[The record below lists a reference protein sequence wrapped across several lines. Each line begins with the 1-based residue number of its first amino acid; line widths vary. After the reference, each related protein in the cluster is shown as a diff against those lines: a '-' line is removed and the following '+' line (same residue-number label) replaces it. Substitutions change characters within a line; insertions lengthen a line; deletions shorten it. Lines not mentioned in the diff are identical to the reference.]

1 MDADHEHKTDEGGAQ
16 KKHNRHKTN
25 DQAPCDTPHRMPRRR
40 ADGPAQKN
48 DDAEDRAERPAHKT
62 RHKRGQNTLL
72 GERHH
77 QEETIRVRGRGIE
90 PRRKGREETRNSLP
104 VVECR
109 RSGEQQHQTGPPQ
122 NPLQHNQ
129 RPAAP
134 PRPRRTGLLSLRLS
148 RQSLP
153 ARAAGLKGVTLR
165 LRAHSDS
172 PDDVPDNEEQEEDD
186 PPDVRADTLP
196 LAGSG
201 GLRGTS
207 PAGTAVDPRGRV
219 RVGARGQRPPGT
231 DRPARQA
238 GTGRPPRRS
247 RPAAVAHWA
256 SGPTAVA
263 HRLTRTAAVSA
274 AVSDG
279 RPRPSV
285 VGRLRHRHGL
295 LGGHAHGLLHGHARG
310 LLCALRALPARSGTR
325 PYPRG
330 APVPRGP
337 RNRLLTLRD
346 SAPHS
351 PHLLLDLST
360 QHRSRIGLGALG
372 RRPPTATHSL
382 PVLQPMLRGIVE
394 HRDIEQ
400 RRTHKRVTKHRPER
414 RLIKARATGHP
425 PDRSPGVN
433 ILAISRYAHST
444 RISRPP
450 PNHPRSPPGL
460 PTHPLHRD
468 RFEAPGGHQ
477 RPRKVTLTRALS
489 TALRSARIVE
499 PQRRADPRRVQP
511 CWSPRKCAG
520 DRFSARRRPAQGAP
534 RSRQALISRC
544 RAAGPL
550 PARSEPRSGQ
560 GPTAMKGP
568 RGGTLLGTTDPHE

>member
-1 MDADHEHKTDEGGAQ
+1 
-16 KKHNRHKTN
+16 
-25 DQAPCDTPHRMPRRR
+25 MPRRR
-40 ADGPAQKN
+40 ADGPAQKKDN
-48 DDAEDRAERPAHKT
+48 AEDRAERPAHKACD
-62 RHKRGQNTLL
+62 KRSQNALL
-72 GERHH
+72 DERHD
-77 QEETIRVRGRGIE
+77 QKETIRVRGRRIE
-90 PRRKGREETRNSLP
+90 PRREGREETRNSLP
-104 VVECR
+104 VVERR

-122 NPLQHNQ
+122 NPFQHNQ
-129 RPAAP
+129 HPAAP

-148 RQSLP
+148 RQPLP
-153 ARAAGLKGVTLR
+153 AGAAGLKGGTLR

-186 PPDVRADTLP
+186 PPEVRADTLP

-231 DRPARQA
+231 NRSSQQAGTGRPSRQA

-247 RPAAVAHWA
+247 RPAAVAHRD
-256 SGPTAVA
+256 SGPAAVA

-274 AVSDG
+274 AVPAG
-279 RPRPSV
+279 WPRPSA
-285 VGRLRHRHGL
+285 VGRPRHRHGL
-295 LGGHAHGLLHGHARG
+295 LGGHAHGLP
-310 LLCALRALPARSGTR
+310 CALRALPARSGTR

-337 RNRLLTLRD
+337 RNRLLIPRD

-351 PHLLLDLST
+351 PHLLLDLRT
-360 QHRSRIGLGALG
+360 QHRSRISLSALG

-444 RISRPP
+444 RISHPP

-520 DRFSARRRPAQGAP
+520 GHFSARRRPAQGAP
-534 RSRQALISRC
+534 GSRQALISRC

-560 GPTAMKGP
+560 GPPAMKGP

>member
-1 MDADHEHKTDEGGAQ
+1 ME
-16 KKHNRHKTN
+16 
-25 DQAPCDTPHRMPRRR
+25 RRR
-40 ADGPAQKN
+40 G
-48 DDAEDRAERPAHKT
+48 
-62 RHKRGQNTLL
+62 
-72 GERHH
+72 
-77 QEETIRVRGRGIE
+77 
-90 PRRKGREETRNSLP
+90 
-104 VVECR
+104 
-109 RSGEQQHQTGPPQ
+109 GEQQHQTGPPQ

-134 PRPRRTGLLSLRLS
+134 PRPRRTGLLSLHLS
-148 RQSLP
+148 RQPLP
-153 ARAAGLKGVTLR
+153 AGAARLKSIILR
-165 LRAHSDS
+165 LQAHSDS

-186 PPDVRADTLP
+186 PPDVRADPLLP
-196 LAGSG
+196 AGSG

-207 PAGTAVDPRGRV
+207 PAGTAVDI
-219 RVGARGQRPPGT
+219 RVGARGQRPSGT
-231 DRPARQA
+231 DRPSRQA
-238 GTGRPPRRS
+238 GSGQPPRRS
-247 RPAAVAHWA
+247 RRA
-256 SGPTAVA
+256 AVA
-263 HRLTRTAAVSA
+263 HRLTRTAAVP
-274 AVSDG
+274 DG
-279 RPRPSV
+279 WPRPSV
-285 VGRLRHRHGL
+285 VGRLRHRRWL
-295 LGGHAHGLLHGHARG
+295 LRRHTRG
-310 LLCALRALPARSGTR
+310 LPCALRALPARSGAR
-325 PYPRG
+325 PCPRG

-360 QHRSRIGLGALG
+360 QHRSRTGLGALG

-520 DRFSARRRPAQGAP
+520 GHFSARRRPAQGAP
-534 RSRQALISRC
+534 GSRQALISRC

-560 GPTAMKGP
+560 GPPAMKGP
-568 RGGTLLGTTDPHE
+568 RGRTLLGTTDPHE